1 MSFSVAPLAGAT
13 AAIVVVGALAAGLLH
28 LLRRR
33 SITTVLIAT
42 VLAAIAV
49 LTAGVLA
56 STAAALRGQQLR
68 DLLTSMSI
76 AALVSVVLGIG
87 LAKLI
92 MTASVELRRA
102 VRLLADDEHVRLPD
116 SPTAELRGL
125 AEELAATQHRLGKA
139 RERAQAVESNR
150 RELLAWIG
158 HDLRTPLARL
168 RAMAEGLEDG
178 VVRAAEIEPYHRA
191 IRLQVERLSALVD
204 DVLEVATIDAGA
216 LAPVVVP
223 IALDD
228 LISDM
233 LAAARPVALAKG
245 VVLTGD
251 APPGLAV
258 DVDPR
263 LLNRVL
269 DNLLGNAL
277 RETPPGGTVDISAG
291 ESAGEVWLAV
301 RDTCGGIEADALPR
315 VFDRGFR
322 GEANRPADG
331 RAGLGLAIARGF
343 VNALGGDITV
353 RNTQN
358 GCVFRAVV
366 PMHPRTVAADTIVAV
381 RQAPKSG

>member
-1 MSFSVAPLAGAT
+1 MSLSVAPLAGAT
-13 AAIVVVGALAAGLLH
+13 AAIVVVAALAAGLLY

-33 SITTVLIAT
+33 SITTVLTAT

-49 LTAGVLA
+49 LTTGVLA

-76 AALVSVVLGIG
+76 AALLSVVLGIG

-92 MTASVELRRA
+92 MAASVELRRA
-102 VRLLADDEHVRLPD
+102 VRLLADHQHVRLPD

-125 AEELAATQHRLGKA
+125 AEELAATQQRLVEA
-139 RERAQAVESNR
+139 RGRGQAVESSR

-178 VVRAAEIEPYHRA
+178 VVRAAEIDRYHRA
-191 IRLQVERLSALVD
+191 IRLQVDRLAELVD
-204 DVLEVATIDAGA
+204 DVFEVATIDAGA
-216 LAPVVVP
+216 LEPAVVS

-233 LAAARPVALAKG
+233 LATAQPVALAKR

-251 APPGLAV
+251 APRGLAV
-258 DVDPR
+258 DADPR

-269 DNLLGNAL
+269 DNLLANAL
-277 RETPPGGTVDISAG
+277 RETPPGGTVEITAG
-291 ESAGEVWLAV
+291 ERAGAVWLEV

-322 GEANRPADG
+322 GEANRPGNG
-331 RAGLGLAIARGF
+331 RAGLGLTITRGF
-343 VNALGGDITV
+343 LNALGGDITV

-366 PMHPRTVAADTIVAV
+366 PKHPPAVAV
-381 RQAPKSG
+381 DGTVPAS